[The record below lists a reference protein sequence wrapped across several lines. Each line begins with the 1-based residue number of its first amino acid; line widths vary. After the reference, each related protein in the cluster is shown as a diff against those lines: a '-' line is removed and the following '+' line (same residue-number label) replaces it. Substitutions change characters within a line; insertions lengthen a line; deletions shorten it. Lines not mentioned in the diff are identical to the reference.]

1 MADILHSP
9 ELGELGAA
17 LALAQAE
24 VVGAKKD
31 SNNPFYKSDY
41 ADLASVWDAC
51 RKPLTAHGLSVV
63 QMPGGADGSVDVSTL
78 LLHKSGQWICSTCHA
93 TPKDTGPQ
101 AVGSVITYLRRYALA
116 AVAGIAQIDDDGEGA
131 EGHDKPAPKATPKPK
146 AVPDAGAVPFVTDA
160 PPDWEMSPDPQDG
173 PQDDAPPVGG
183 LTVNHVKVLKQ
194 GANAKGPWTMHAIGF
209 SDGSEGVT
217 FDDKMAAVA
226 TRYQHERAS
235 VIPTL
240 VPSPN
245 GKGHN
250 VTAILRMS

>member
-1 MADILHSP
+1 VADILHSP

-31 SNNPFYKSDY
+31 SYNTFYTSDY

-116 AVAGIAQIDDDGEGA
+116 AVAGIAQIDDDA
-131 EGHDKPAPKATPKPK
+131 EGGEAREKKPAPAKP
-146 AVPDAGAVPFVTDA
+146 APAPQRHAAPA
-160 PPDWEMSPDPQDG
+160 PAPEPPPDWEMSPDPQDG